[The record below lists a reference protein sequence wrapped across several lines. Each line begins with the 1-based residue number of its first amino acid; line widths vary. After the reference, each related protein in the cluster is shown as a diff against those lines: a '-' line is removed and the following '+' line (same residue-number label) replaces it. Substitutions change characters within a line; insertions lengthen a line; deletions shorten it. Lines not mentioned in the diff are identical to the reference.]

1 MSIELQGLDRVIAK
15 LESLEDAD
23 GMKRAVQ
30 EACTLVSNAAIK
42 KAPKDSGAL
51 RRSIQSKV
59 ESGNNEIVG
68 TVFTDCEYAP
78 FVCFGTGL
86 FTEKSGRSTPWAYED
101 DNGNWHTT
109 KGQHPQ
115 PFMRPALQENR
126 KKITQILE
134 EGMK

>member
-1 MSIELQGLDRVIAK
+1 MAK

-30 EACTLVSNAAIK
+30 EACTLVSNAAIR

-51 RRSIQSKV
+51 RRSIQSDV
-59 ESGNNEIVG
+59 EVSANEITG
-68 TVFTDCEYAP
+68 TVSTNLEYAP
-78 FVCFGTGL
+78 YVEFGTGL
-86 FTEKSGRSTPWAYED
+86 FAEETGRSTPWAYED
-101 DNGNWHTT
+101 DDGNWHTT
-109 KGQHPQ
+109 KGMQPQ

-134 EGMK
+134 GGMK